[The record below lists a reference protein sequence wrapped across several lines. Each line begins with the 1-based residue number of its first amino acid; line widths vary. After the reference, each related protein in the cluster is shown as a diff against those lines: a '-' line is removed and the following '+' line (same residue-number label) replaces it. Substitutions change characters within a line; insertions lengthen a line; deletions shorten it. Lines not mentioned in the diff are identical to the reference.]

1 MHAYYLYFSQM
12 NSDNL
17 IDQESKVNEISLGLA
32 IVPMLI
38 MGVLVGVLHLWMG
51 VNLKFVLLLSTI
63 GVGVTAYFLKYKL
76 KTLIDDFAENI
87 RKAFP
92 VILILISIGGIVGS
106 WMYSGTVPYLIY
118 LGLQVIDS
126 SFVLVTAFIVTALVS
141 VFTGTSY
148 GSAATSG
155 VAFMGIGYSFG
166 IPLEMVAGA
175 VLSGAVL
182 GDKVSPVSDTTN
194 ICALASE
201 ITVYEHI
208 KGMLP
213 NVIISAVIAISGF
226 LILGMTITPLDG
238 ANPEVNNI
246 LTQLDSIYSF
256 NLFMLLPA
264 AVVLIGGFKGY
275 SPVIVM
281 TASSLSAL
289 LVGMIS
295 HWFPFVDGAQ
305 SMISG
310 FSTEM
315 LSSEMVYSKTLT
327 TLLNRGG
334 FEGMMS
340 GAVLYTILAIG
351 FGSFMQTIGA
361 FDRIM
366 QALFTLVKSTF
377 GFIVTTFFSGATLNA
392 VSGSG
397 TFSILTVGQLF
408 RKSYNDRKI
417 PRTVLSRSMENS
429 MTLLESLLPWHV
441 TGVYMAYTLDVS
453 TLSYAPFA
461 LFNIAGIALFFV
473 LTKLDIRRK
482 KY

>member
-1 MHAYYLYFSQM
+1 MKQ
-12 NSDNL
+12 DEL
-17 IDQESKVNEISLGLA
+17 IRNDPKAKGISLGLA

-38 MGVLVGVLHLWMG
+38 MTTLVSVMHLWLE
-51 VNLKFVLLLSTI
+51 VDLKFVLLLSTI
-63 GVGVTAYFLKYKL
+63 GVGVTAYFLNYKL
-76 KTLIDDFAENI
+76 KSLFDDFADNI

-118 LGLQVIDS
+118 LGLQAIDS

-175 VLSGAVL
+175 VISGAVL

-194 ICALASE
+194 ISALASE

-208 KGMLP
+208 RGMLP
-213 NVIISAVIAISGF
+213 NVLLSAIVAISGF
-226 LILGMTITPLDG
+226 LILGMTITPLEG
-238 ANPEVNNI
+238 INPEVNKI
-246 LTQLDSIYSF
+246 LSQLESIYSF
-256 NLFMLLPA
+256 NLFLLLPA
-264 AVVLIGGFKGY
+264 LVVLVGGFKGY
-275 SPVIVM
+275 NPVLVM
-281 TASSLSAL
+281 IASSLTAL
-289 LVGMIS
+289 MVGMIS
-295 HWFPFVDGAQ
+295 HGFPIVDGAT

-310 FSTEM
+310 FSTDM
-315 LSSEMVYSKTLT
+315 LDGTVSYSKTLV

-334 FEGMMS
+334 FDGMMS
-340 GAVLYTILAIG
+340 GAVQYTVLAIG

-366 QALFTLVKSTF
+366 KSLLKKVKSTY
-377 GFIVTTFFSGATLNA
+377 GFIVTTFFAGAILNG

-397 TFSILTVGQLF
+397 SFSILTIGQLF
-408 RKSYNDRKI
+408 SKSFTERKI

-441 TGVYMAYTLDVS
+441 TGVYMTYTLGIS
-453 TLSYAPFA
+453 TLDYAPFA
-461 LFNIAGIALFFV
+461 LFNISGILLFFA
-473 LTKLDIRRK
+473 LTKLDISRK